1 MDWGLRVTT
10 LALWM
15 VIGLTAINDCNGDQR
30 IICYYTNWS
39 VYRPGTAKY
48 SPQNINPYL
57 CTHLIYAFGGFT
69 KDNTLKPF
77 DKYQDIEKGGYAK
90 FTGLKTY
97 NKNLKTMLAI
107 GGWNEGSSRFSPMV
121 ADPERRREL
130 VKNSVKFL
138 RQNHFDG
145 LDLDWEYPAFRD
157 GGKPRDKNNYADLVQ
172 ELREEFERESSKTG
186 RPRLLLSMA
195 IPAGIEYLEKGY
207 DLPRLN
213 EYLDFFN
220 LLSYDYHS
228 AFEPAVNHHSPL
240 YGLEEANEYNYD
252 SELTIDYTISY
263 LLNHDVTSEKIVL
276 GIPTYGR
283 SYTLYNAD
291 ATDIGAPADGPGEE
305 GDATREKGYLAYYEI
320 CENIAKS
327 DEWEVVQPNE
337 KAMGPYAFRANQW
350 VGYDDENIVRVKAFY
365 VKEKKLGGIMFW
377 SIDND
382 DFRGKCHGRPY
393 PLIEAAKE
401 ALLSGSPKPSE
412 RSKPPAHHKKTKSQ
426 GSQRTS
432 DTSIE
437 RKYSSPRRS
446 GSKPTRKRLSTSR
459 STPRSTTPTPRIAED
474 REDSP
479 ESSEEHNTLS
489 RPRKTR
495 VKSRSGT
502 RRRDQTRKID
512 KIEEDASS
520 FSNSI
525 TTPEPPTTPD
535 PGSDFKCEDEGFFPH
550 PRDCKKYFWCLDS
563 GPGGL
568 GVVAHQFTCPSGLV
582 FNKAADSCD
591 YPRNVVCPKVKTAP
605 ATTTSKPSTT
615 SKTTKKTTTVKPVS
629 EEEEEEEY
637 EYEDDE
643 VNAAE
648 DNEEVPVSTTAK
660 PLLYKTIN
668 RSRPT
673 TTTTTTTEATT
684 TEDTIETA
692 RGFKGDEGE
701 IEDTEDP
708 KVLKELIDLIKKAG
722 GIEQLE
728 KQLHLQ
734 EKTSGDTTEGNLA
747 TPATISRSL
756 YERVLNRQATKLFGG
771 ATGKDTKQ
779 VANSRGSFQNGPGR
793 SQFEGLDEV
802 PEVKSLRRTNKH
814 QYVTI
819 ARQRSSTNEP
829 AVSEEEL
836 GEEEEVEQDNDDASS
851 DDQVVSNVHEKERNS
866 SPKRVT
872 PNYVNIRRARPTTES
887 SPSEEE
893 PETSSLST
901 ESVEE
906 TSQDSTTAKSRYT
919 NIHRFRSTT
928 SSSSEAGN
936 PSKSS
941 EETSESPSTS
951 SLEFTPTEPQVFS
964 TPSPSSTTEIPMTS
978 TESLPDATN
987 PTISTTHQP
996 ATEPVK
1002 LVENSVTD
1010 IPLTT
1015 FPAPS
1020 NPRTTPLP
1028 RTTVSVVSSPR
1039 PFGYPRRTRPT
1050 TASSSSSST
1059 TTSSTPSTTEQSRLK
1074 VSNRPTRNFARSS
1087 SSYQNRVRTRTRTST
1102 ISNDINQSVEN
1113 NSNEIASVEPEVQTI
1128 SRSRLGTRR
1137 GGPRYSSRKTTTEI
1151 PKSTVSTPDVVSTLK
1166 FSSRRGTRPTPT
1178 AETTTSSSGIS
1189 RRRRP
1194 TDSKIIR
1201 IASDNSEALK
1211 HSRSESLG
1219 DNDEKITKI
1228 RVFKV
1233 QEDVLN
1239 VIEPLEFEN
1248 ETKNQTES
1256 LGTITES
1263 ISTDSLPTSTA
1274 STPTE
1279 ASTTITETADTN
1291 YTTESIT
1298 TTLSST
1304 TLDNSTVNNEQFT
1317 KEDKKQLKRKVLLR
1331 RRPVT
1336 PSTTPVE
1343 PTIEMKRRR
1352 KILKRIRPHLETVS
1366 NELPTAEDP
1375 EVLFSSRYNGNS
1387 TTPLIFLSE
1396 EKTESTGLP
1405 TESSENEITTAL
1417 IDNLTTNFDNF
1428 EDTTVESTTM
1438 LTGPND
1444 VTTITIETTLE
1455 TERPSDNDN
1464 LLEPTIT
1471 TTELDLDEPTTITTT
1486 SPTTTPV
1493 NLEIPEKPDLP
1504 TLKQLID
1511 TNYGITRSF
1520 DTSVRST
1527 QTYEVNSLNDEFE
1540 NKLPHIID
1548 SDGIKVRVK
1557 ILDDYGSGEVKINQ
1571 FAVLTLPH
1579 GALNPN
1585 ITSTVLKIEV
1595 INDQNVGHLSADDAE
1610 ILDNRLSRRR
1620 VSDNNIINES
1630 SPRSSRR
1637 RGKVDQH
1644 LTTTNWTNS
1653 RRRNVRRRGN
1663 SITHTDQHAQNTEI
1677 VNISSTS
1684 PMNEHI
1690 VTTVKPTTLRG
1701 SSVVIHNSD
1710 DPVRGFFI
1718 TRSLD
1723 DVPVVT
1729 DKINLAEYTTEMAST
1744 ITADVMPTTIEN
1756 DEVTTQFFTTESS
1769 HLWNNELDG
1778 TKLTTAAETTTTR
1791 LFDNYLTTTFQP
1803 TEMVLTPGVIEG
1815 HEGTTIRSEITT
1827 YTNDVNDGQ
1836 GNNTETTTFREEQL
1850 NESNVTVEESTE
1862 APTTTENNY
1871 EAVASTTPYSLMTD
1885 TNKINESS
1893 EKILPDVDGTTSKIN
1908 DMEEGT
1914 TETPDIISTGSLAD
1928 IIDRTPENR
1937 STIILKIIPFVQDE
1951 RTDSLSK
1958 LQNPTT
1964 EVIPSVTHLNPGDVQ
1979 SSIASSTI
1987 PYASTHVTS
1996 PSIVSTS
2003 YSSINTVSTPPTTTS
2018 PPTPEIP
2025 LKRFRT
2031 NARTRGRVRYYPS
2044 SSSITSAPT
2053 ERKPRPFL
2061 SIRRRPYTPRSRL
2074 ESSESSEE
2082 SLSIT
2087 ASSQSTTPVPP
2098 PPSPKGRII
2107 RRGRGRGRT
2116 RQTTSTTTEQS
2127 FPSTEVPEEAL
2138 KIEEDNPNNEA
2149 TPKYPQAEITK
2160 EDDQIIAESSYAEV
2174 LGEVGG
2180 PRHSGSFLKRPG
2192 TIAKPTTLKSYA
2204 IEYETADRRYSSKF
2218 VVPTTENTDQTGRAQ
2233 ELAVSLIDPSV
2244 AASFET
2250 AMKELNV
2257 SSFN

>member
-1074 VSNRPTRNFARSS
+1074 V
-1087 SSYQNRVRTRTRTST
+1087 
-1102 ISNDINQSVEN
+1102 
-1113 NSNEIASVEPEVQTI
+1113 
-1128 SRSRLGTRR
+1128 
-1137 GGPRYSSRKTTTEI
+1137 
-1151 PKSTVSTPDVVSTLK
+1151 
-1166 FSSRRGTRPTPT
+1166 
-1178 AETTTSSSGIS
+1178 
-1189 RRRRP
+1189 
-1194 TDSKIIR
+1194 
-1201 IASDNSEALK
+1201 
-1211 HSRSESLG
+1211 
-1219 DNDEKITKI
+1219 
-1228 RVFKV
+1228 
-1233 QEDVLN
+1233 
-1239 VIEPLEFEN
+1239 
-1248 ETKNQTES
+1248 
-1256 LGTITES
+1256 
-1263 ISTDSLPTSTA
+1263 
-1274 STPTE
+1274 
-1279 ASTTITETADTN
+1279 
-1291 YTTESIT
+1291 
-1298 TTLSST
+1298 
-1304 TLDNSTVNNEQFT
+1304 
-1317 KEDKKQLKRKVLLR
+1317 
-1331 RRPVT
+1331 
-1336 PSTTPVE
+1336 
-1343 PTIEMKRRR
+1343 
-1352 KILKRIRPHLETVS
+1352 
-1366 NELPTAEDP
+1366 
-1375 EVLFSSRYNGNS
+1375 
-1387 TTPLIFLSE
+1387 
-1396 EKTESTGLP
+1396 
-1405 TESSENEITTAL
+1405 
-1417 IDNLTTNFDNF
+1417 
-1428 EDTTVESTTM
+1428 
-1438 LTGPND
+1438 
-1444 VTTITIETTLE
+1444 
-1455 TERPSDNDN
+1455 
-1464 LLEPTIT
+1464 
-1471 TTELDLDEPTTITTT
+1471 
-1486 SPTTTPV
+1486 

-2250 AMKELNV
+2250 GKEMSRNRGGQRHKLEEFKGITEAPTTRTTPSRRRQRPTAGSQEAKGITNKPRRPAIIDYDYYV
-2257 SSFN
+2257 DEEVRISVKPELKNKIYVTTSGRIGCLDQGTFAHPFSCKKFITCAKMVGGQVVPTEYSCPNKLSFDPVGGICNWSAGLGCKESL